1 MPRKG
6 PAVHREIAP
15 DPVYQNPLVTQL
27 INKVL
32 LDGKKTLSER
42 TVYKALEVI
51 SERTANDPVITLKK
65 AVENVR
71 PLLEVRS
78 RRVGGATYQVPVEVP
93 SRRARTLAVRWLVQY
108 ARSRREKSMAER
120 LANELADAAE
130 QQGEA
135 YKRKD
140 DIYRMAQAN
149 KAFAH
154 YRW

>member
-6 PAVHREIAP
+6 PAVRREPEP
-15 DPVYQNPLVTQL
+15 DPIYQNPLVTAL

-32 LDGKKTLSER
+32 LDGKKTLAER

-65 AVENVR
+65 AVENAR

-78 RRVGGATYQVPVEVP
+78 RRVGGANYQVPVEVRP
-93 SRRARTLAVRWLVQY
+93 TRGTTLALRWLINFARARKEHT
-108 ARSRREKSMAER
+108 MAER
-120 LANELADAAE
+120 LVAELMDAA
-130 QQGEA
+130 QGQGA
-135 YKRKD
+135 SVKRREDMHK
-140 DIYRMAQAN
+140 MAEAN